1 MKFNYKDKTVI
12 VNVSH
17 KVGKS
22 TIINL
27 LGYPLTNY
35 FGSKSQVRKKL
46 NPNDFTTD
54 KCFEDADLK
63 VAIVRDPIERI
74 KSCYNDRIVKKNRDN
89 LRDRIKSFTD
99 FYNNF
104 EDLYKNEYQIKL
116 HSYPQVEELGVNP
129 NYYDLIVNT
138 KDINTKFK
146 PELEKLLNVNIPETI
161 QNRSHSDN
169 IEITNKE
176 IEYFK
181 DFYKEDYKYY
191 GEYFYD
197 SK

>member
-46 NPNDFTTD
+46 NPNDFTID
-54 KCFEDADLK
+54 KCFEDTDLK

-89 LRDRIKSFTD
+89 LKDRIKSFTD
-99 FYNNF
+99 FCNNF
-104 EDLYKNEYQIKL
+104 EDLYKNEYQIKI
-116 HSYPQVEELGVNP
+116 HSYPQVEELGTNP

-161 QNRSHSDN
+161 KNRSHSDS
-169 IEITNKE
+169 IKITNEE

>member
-17 KVGKS
+17 KAGKS
-22 TIINL
+22 TILNL
-27 LGYPLTNY
+27 LGYPFTNY
-35 FGSKSQVRKKL
+35 FGSKSKVRKKL
-46 NPNDFTTD
+46 NPNNFTTD
-54 KCFEDADLK
+54 KCFEDVDLK

-74 KSCYNDRIVKKNRDN
+74 KSCYNDRIVKKNRDS
-89 LRDRIKSFTD
+89 LKDRITSFTD

-104 EDLYKNEYQIKL
+104 EDLYKNEHQIKI
-116 HSYPQVEELGVNP
+116 HSYPQVEELGTNL

-161 QNRSHSDN
+161 QNRSHSDS
-169 IEITNKE
+169 IKITNEE

-181 DFYKEDYKYY
+181 DFYKEDYRYY
-191 GEYFYD
+191 GEYFYG